1 MWARQENI
9 DERRAKVSRMR
20 ARGFS
25 VREIADELSRPL
37 DEGGLVNP
45 DTGEPY
51 SVATIGLDFVYLD
64 QQWQEEAAR
73 TTAMHK
79 AQVLKELEE
88 VKRFG
93 WSLGTAKGADLVLK
107 ALGRQC
113 LVLGLHDQVS
123 INNFINVNLSE
134 LTEAQLQALA
144 QGMDPSNLIEGEVR
158 EVKPGTNGHNGAGHV
173 ELVEPGED
181 PE

>member
-1 MWARQENI
+1 
-9 DERRAKVSRMR
+9 MR

-25 VREIADELSRPL
+25 VREVADELSRPP
-37 DEGGLVNP
+37 DDGGIVNP

-73 TTAMHK
+73 TTAEHK
-79 AQVLKELEE
+79 AAVLKELEE

-123 INNFINVNLSE
+123 INNFINVNLGE

-144 QGMDPSNLIEGEVR
+144 QGVDPSMLIEGEA
-158 EVKPGTNGHNGAGHV
+158 KG
-173 ELVEPGED
+173 VEPGMNGRNGVAHSEPAED
-181 PE
+181 EIE